1 VNAFLRA
8 VADDALLLQIM
19 SQGAPTPSYR
29 WSWVA
34 LELVAKDEARV
45 GVICSKLDRNSP
57 RSRCTTDKDA
67 TSLRIGELSHA
78 RHVQF
83 REHG

>member
-19 SQGAPTPSYR
+19 SQGAPTPGYR

-45 GVICSKLDRNSP
+45 GVICFEVGQEQSEIPLY
-57 RSRCTTDKDA
+57 C
-67 TSLRIGELSHA
+67 
-78 RHVQF
+78 
-83 REHG
+83 